1 MERVSTGIKGLD
13 EIIGGGFLKGSTTF
27 LTGPSGSGKSIWS
40 MQFLTMA
47 ALESDES
54 GIYIPFDETTRNIT
68 QSSCNFDWKINDL
81 AERNKVVIY
90 RLKPVDLHNFD
101 PDKIENNLLNRL
113 ASVIKKIDA
122 TRLVLDSM
130 LPIMLR
136 MQDEPHKFYA
146 ILQYIT
152 DATKEVNVTN
162 MLLAPQMG
170 CSLCETALKVAA
182 DNIIEL
188 SFEPKGNSFVRCFSI
203 KKMKGLDHPLGK
215 QCFSIGKKGITVD
228 PGKKFI

>member
-13 EIIGGGFLKGSTTF
+13 EMIGGGFLKGSTTL

-68 QSSCNFDWKINDL
+68 QSSYNFGWKISDL

-90 RLKPVDLHNFD
+90 RLKPADLHNFE

-113 ASVIKKIDA
+113 SSVVKRISA

-136 MQDEPHKFYA
+136 MQDEPHHFYA

-152 DATKEVNVTN
+152 DATKEVDVTN
-162 MLLAPQMG
+162 MLLAPQMD
-170 CSLCETALKVAA
+170 CSLCEALRVAA

-188 SFEPKGNSFVRCFSI
+188 SLEPKGNSFARCFSI
-203 KKMKGLDHPLGK
+203 KKMKGSDHPLEK

-228 PGKKFI
+228 PEKKFI